1 MLPICSRVI
10 RLISQG
16 LGPQHRWRGQ
26 ALQDPQHGQRWILH
40 HSQDLFC
47 LTEGARPASLTCV
60 HQLVRNHY
68 FCLACRGLRRNHI
81 SPFLSLPQA
90 RQTAC
95 AQGWWSRA
103 SQGRR
108 RSPGGRTNGR
118 FPESPWSC
126 YVGLERDSS
135 EKSGWVSD
143 WKKDKCLRGLRKFG
157 KEVREHGAGIHTII
171 WKNILYWEVFVKN
184 HMRHQGR

>member
-10 RLISQG
+10 RLINQG

-47 LTEGARPASLTCV
+47 LAEGARPASLTCV
-60 HQLVRNHY
+60 HQLVRSHY
-68 FCLACRGLRRNHI
+68 FCLACSELPLDHTSSLL
-81 SPFLSLPQA
+81 SPPQA
-90 RQTAC
+90 MQTAC

-103 SQGRR
+103 SRGRR
-108 RSPGGRTNGR
+108 RSPGGRMSGR

-126 YVGLERDSS
+126 YAGLERDSS

-143 WKKDKCLRGLRKFG
+143 RKKDKCPRGFFIERFLLTIAWHIIGG
-157 KEVREHGAGIHTII
+157 KHVDVCAGEEAKLHCYIGS
-171 WKNILYWEVFVKN
+171 K
-184 HMRHQGR
+184 